1 MKNNNET
8 INLVYL
14 LDLEFV
20 VSDIVEFSF
29 GSENPIEYN
38 IVSKEKEVAQLYY
51 KDIDLLVFLIVLKN
65 ISNR

>member
-38 IVSKEKEVAQLYY
+38 IVSKEKEVA
-51 KDIDLLVFLIVLKN
+51 
-65 ISNR
+65 